1 MDTSFVETLWL
12 TGKLAIYSTGILLV
26 LGLPLAYW
34 LAYSKYRIKVLA
46 ESLICMPMV
55 LPPTVIGFYLLIAM
69 SPEHA
74 FGAFLEHYLNIR
86 LAFSFSG
93 ILVASII
100 GGLPYMVQ
108 PLENGLVALPES
120 FREASYTL
128 GKGKL
133 ETFYRVLIPNIKSSL
148 ITGVALTLAHSIGE
162 FGIVLMV
169 GGNIPGETKIASVAI
184 YDEVQTLNYDTANR
198 YSLILF
204 LISFVLLTIIYS
216 TNKGFR
222 LNGPGKF

>member
-1 MDTSFVETLWL
+1 MDTSFTVTLLL
-12 TGKLAIYSTGILLV
+12 TGKLALYSTGILLII
-26 LGLPLAYW
+26 GLPLAYW

-74 FGAFLEHYLNIR
+74 FGAFLEHNLNTR
-86 LAFSFSG
+86 LAFSFAG

-100 GGLPYMVQ
+100 AGLPYMVQ
-108 PLENGLVALPES
+108 PLESGLVSLPES
-120 FREASYTL
+120 LREAAYTL
-128 GKGKL
+128 GKGKI

-148 ITGVALTLAHSIGE
+148 ITGIALTLAHSIGE

-184 YDEVQTLNYDTANR
+184 YDEVQTLNYHTANR
-198 YSLILF
+198 YSLVLF
-204 LISFVLLTIIYS
+204 LISFLLLTVIYS
-216 TNKGFR
+216 TNKGFH
-222 LNGPGKF
+222 LHGPGGV

>member
-1 MDTSFVETLWL
+1 MDTSFTVTLLL
-12 TGKLAIYSTGILLV
+12 TGKLALYSTGILLII
-26 LGLPLAYW
+26 GLPLAYW

-74 FGAFLEHYLNIR
+74 FGAFLEHNLDIR
-86 LAFSFSG
+86 LAFSFAG

-100 GGLPYMVQ
+100 AGLPYMVQ
-108 PLENGLVALPES
+108 PLESGLVSLPES
-120 FREASYTL
+120 LREAAYTL
-128 GKGKL
+128 GKGKI

-148 ITGVALTLAHSIGE
+148 ITGIALTLAHSIGE

-184 YDEVQTLNYDTANR
+184 YDEVQTLNYHTANR
-198 YSLILF
+198 YSLVLF
-204 LISFVLLTIIYS
+204 LISFLLLTVIYS
-216 TNKGFR
+216 TNKGFH
-222 LNGPGKF
+222 LHGPGGV

>member
-1 MDTSFVETLWL
+1 MDTSFTVTLLL
-12 TGKLAIYSTGILLV
+12 TGKLALYSTGILLII
-26 LGLPLAYW
+26 GLPLAYW

-74 FGAFLEHYLNIR
+74 FGAFLEHNLNIR
-86 LAFSFSG
+86 LAFSFAG

-100 GGLPYMVQ
+100 AGLPYMVQ
-108 PLENGLVALPES
+108 PLESGPVSLPES
-120 FREASYTL
+120 LREAAYTL
-128 GKGKL
+128 GKSKI

-148 ITGVALTLAHSIGE
+148 ITGIALTLAHSIGE

-184 YDEVQTLNYDTANR
+184 YDEVQTLNYHTANR
-198 YSLILF
+198 YSLVLF
-204 LISFVLLTIIYS
+204 LISFLLLTVIYS
-216 TNKGFR
+216 TNKGFH
-222 LNGPGKF
+222 LHGPGGV

>member
-1 MDTSFVETLWL
+1 MDTPFTVTLLL
-12 TGKLAIYSTGILLV
+12 TGKLALYSTGILLII
-26 LGLPLAYW
+26 GLPLAYW

-74 FGAFLEHYLNIR
+74 FGAFLEHNLNIR
-86 LAFSFSG
+86 LAFSFAG

-100 GGLPYMVQ
+100 AGLPYMVQ
-108 PLENGLVALPES
+108 PLESGLVSLPES
-120 FREASYTL
+120 LREAAYTL
-128 GKGKL
+128 GKGKI

-148 ITGVALTLAHSIGE
+148 ITGIALTLAHSIGE

-184 YDEVQTLNYDTANR
+184 YDEVQTLNYHTANR
-198 YSLILF
+198 YSLVLF
-204 LISFVLLTIIYS
+204 LISFLLLTVIYS
-216 TNKGFR
+216 TNKGFH
-222 LNGPGKF
+222 LHGPGGV